1 MARAATSRLWRVTPV
16 EPLAQLR
23 ALKLPFAELLGIRF
37 VSASKDRIVAEL
49 DVRAELC
56 TVPAV
61 AHGGALMAFADTI
74 GAAGTFLNLPQ
85 GTGTTTL
92 ESKTNFIA
100 GAPLGAI
107 LTAEATP
114 VHRGRRTMVWT
125 TRISTAEGRLVAIV
139 TQTQETKT

>member
-1 MARAATSRLWRVTPV
+1 MAGDPV
-16 EPLAQLR
+16 DPLAQLR

-85 GTGTTTL
+85 GKGTTTL

-139 TQTQETKT
+139 TQTQMVLEART